1 MKNITI
7 IAAEFQWYD
16 LTRYSIEQT
25 LKHIEPAEIV
35 VISDREIM
43 PGAKHIQMSPTNG
56 MEEYAD
62 LVLKG
67 MANHVN
73 TSHAIYV
80 QWDGIAYDG
89 TQWTDEFLKYD
100 YIGAPW
106 PWMPEGQ
113 NIGNGGF
120 SLRSKRLLDAIAN
133 DADIC
138 LTPEVPL
145 AEDNII
151 SVVQRP
157 KLESQ
162 YGIKFAGTE
171 LARQFSYEIGH
182 HRPSLGFHGLWN
194 VFNLMTDADM
204 DYYVDKISYSGWN
217 IYKWHHTLAAV
228 LRRDRTDIF
237 EYMLAKLSENSPEL
251 LGQLSAWLE
260 QDALN
265 PTQELVIL

>member
-7 IAAEFQWYD
+7 LAAEFQWYD

-25 LKHIEPAEIV
+25 LKHINPAEV
-35 VISDREIM
+35 VIISDREIL
-43 PGAKHIQMSPTNG
+43 PGARHIKAQPSNG
-56 MEEYAD
+56 MKEYAN

-67 MANHVN
+67 MADYVN

-80 QWDGIAYDG
+80 QWDGVAYDG

-106 PWMPEGQ
+106 PWMSEGQ
-113 NIGNGGF
+113 NVGNGGF
-120 SLRSKRLLDAIAN
+120 SLRSKRLLDAIAQ

-162 YGIKFAGTE
+162 YGIKYAGTE

-182 HRPSLGFHGLWN
+182 HRPSLGLHGLWN

-204 DYYVDKISYSGWN
+204 DYYAERIDFQGWN

-228 LRRDRTDIF
+228 MRRERWDLY
-237 EYMLAKLSENSPEL
+237 ELMLAKLAEHSPEL
-251 LGQLSAWLE
+251 LQPVGDWLE
-260 QDALN
+260 RDN
-265 PTQELVIL
+265 IDSTQPLVIL